1 MNMDIM
7 TGGIGPEIP
16 ISPPSSR
23 SDELE
28 SHNMALHPTDQG
40 GKLPVWDIADDSTES
55 HVSTSAS
62 PSIAEQESLRDDGG
76 ASDRMIEKWRSIK
89 IADKN
94 RAQKRYQMVRLTC
107 KSEAD
112 VMRQVYRTDDTYTKM
127 FGKNYSKFYEAFQ
140 QGIRPPE
147 VRQIVAT
154 TVPAKRHSVAPAIQ
168 ASKRRRQDD
177 RVSPEQVD
185 QHEAP
190 VISLQRSTATADK
203 SPPGAKPSEV
213 ASPPSDV
220 RESSVRSTPK
230 SYSAAK
236 GKFISMINVPFAS
249 SANSYFG

>member
-1 MNMDIM
+1 
-7 TGGIGPEIP
+7 
-16 ISPPSSR
+16 
-23 SDELE
+23 
-28 SHNMALHPTDQG
+28 
-40 GKLPVWDIADDSTES
+40 
-55 HVSTSAS
+55 
-62 PSIAEQESLRDDGG
+62 
-76 ASDRMIEKWRSIK
+76 
-89 IADKN
+89 
-94 RAQKRYQMVRLTC
+94 MVRLTR

-140 QGIRPPE
+140 QGVRPPE
-147 VRQIVAT
+147 VRQNVAT
-154 TVPAKRHSVAPAIQ
+154 TVPAKRHSVAPVNQ

-177 RVSPEQVD
+177 RVSPPQVD
-185 QHEAP
+185 QYEAP
-190 VISLQRSTATADK
+190 FISLERSTATTDEHPA
-203 SPPGAKPSEV
+203 GAKPSDEV